1 MLLAALAV
9 AGLAPRAALAGL
21 FALYLSFVSPGGIFF
36 AYQWDVLLLEAGA
49 LAVLVAP
56 GGLRPF
62 RRAWEPPPLAIWL
75 PRALVVKL
83 MLMSGAAKLLSGDPT
98 WRDLTA
104 LAHHYETQPLPAWSS
119 WLAHSLPMPVQ
130 RLSTLATL
138 AIEIAL
144 PLLVFAGRRGRLLA
158 CAGFAALQLCIAATG
173 SYGYF
178 NLLALVLCVALLDDR
193 ALARLV
199 PARLAGRLACA
210 TEAPAASAKAWAP
223 ARTAAATAASAA
235 LLTFGACAGLERFG
249 LAPPEPDALARL
261 RGALAPFHLASGYGL
276 FAVMTTERRELEIL
290 GSDDQREWRP
300 YVFRWK
306 PGPPERAPRFAP
318 LHMPRLDW
326 QMWFAAL
333 GRCGESRW
341 LEGLFVRL
349 LEGEP
354 AVLALF
360 AENPFPERPPRYLR
374 TDAYL
379 YEFTRAGEPGW
390 WRRTPL
396 GPFCPAVALD
406 AGRLVRAESR

>member
-1 MLLAALAV
+1 M
-9 AGLAPRAALAGL
+9 
-21 FALYLSFVSPGGIFF
+21 F
-36 AYQWDVLLLEAGA
+36 
-49 LAVLVAP
+49 
-56 GGLRPF
+56 
-62 RRAWEPPPLAIWL
+62 
-75 PRALVVKL
+75 
-83 MLMSGAAKLLSGDPT
+83 MSGAAKLLSGDPT

-130 RLSTLATL
+130 RLSTLAAL

-144 PLLVFAGRRGRLLA
+144 PWLVFAGRRGRLLA

-178 NLLALVLCVALLDDR
+178 NLLALVLCVTLLDDR

-199 PARLAGRLACA
+199 PARLVERLAR
-210 TEAPAASAKAWAP
+210 TPEAPAAASRAWARV
-223 ARTAAATAASAA
+223 RTAAATAASAA
-235 LLTFGACAGLERFG
+235 LLAFGACAGLERFG
-249 LAPPEPDALARL
+249 LAASEPDALASRRGALASL

-276 FAVMTTERRELEIL
+276 FAVMTTERRELELL

-333 GRCGESRW
+333 GRCSESRW

-360 AENPFPERPPRYLR
+360 AGNPFPERPPRYLR
-374 TDAYL
+374 TDAYR

-396 GPFCPAVALD
+396 GPFCPVVALD
-406 AGRLVRAESR
+406 AGRLVRAASR